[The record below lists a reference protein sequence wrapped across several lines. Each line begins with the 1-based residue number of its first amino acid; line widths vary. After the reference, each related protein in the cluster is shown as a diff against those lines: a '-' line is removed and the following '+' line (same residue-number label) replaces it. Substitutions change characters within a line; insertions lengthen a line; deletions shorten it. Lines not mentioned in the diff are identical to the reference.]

1 LQTTR
6 STKEDIDMRS
16 TIRINALVIAVAGVA
31 AGGVIAAAP
40 AHGAPGA
47 FVYTPKA
54 PAASGASSTKPKQKT
69 ITDPRAD
76 VCIKTPGGTKA
87 KNYTLSAIDLF
98 SDPSCATKTITV
110 RPTGTNGAPFE
121 AIKAEAVK

>member
-1 LQTTR
+1 
-6 STKEDIDMRS
+6 MRS
-16 TIRINALVIAVAGVA
+16 TIRMNALVFAVAGAA
-31 AGGVIAAAP
+31 AGGVIAATP

-69 ITDPRAD
+69 ITDPKAG
-76 VCIKTPGGTKA
+76 VCIKTPSGTKA

-98 SDPSCATKTITV
+98 SDPNCATKSVTL
-110 RPTGTNGAPFE
+110 RPTDGNGAPFE